1 MFRETHDDTGWA
13 VSPVKQPA
21 PTPAV
26 VDDDGWTNPFA
37 SMTQPMK
44 ASDSSDSLANPFN
57 NLPAKSANGSTLSK
71 VLYTVK
77 LCRRYARTLI
87 FQNFCF

>member
-1 MFRETHDDTGWA
+1 MFCETHDDAGWA

-44 ASDSSDSLANPFN
+44 TSDSSDSLAMAFS
-57 NLPAKSANGSTLSK
+57 NLPAKSAIGTH
-71 VLYTVK
+71 
-77 LCRRYARTLI
+77 
-87 FQNFCF
+87 FQKSSIQ